1 MDDRKDGPN
10 INLEL
15 HRVLN
20 KKSVSETMTFLEL
33 LKQQTSDRTFDASRQ
48 NFWAVGF
55 YFTLNPEPFLEQCA
69 KTDIS
74 LAEPQKLPETGKSAS
89 QQFARFY
96 PMYNYLY
103 FSKFS
108 EQNLQAIETIHF
120 TFRSAMRSM
129 NALPNFPL
137 LKIFLSK
144 MNYLAN
150 SNNSLRCF
158 EHFEEIHKVLEFARD
173 FKPLRQQ
180 LLGDEKF
187 VNSCTY
193 GGTFYNL
200 GDLDQQSINPHEL
213 EMAGNVLL
221 AVVHL
226 FGHNLKEFDKTMTE
240 MITNHKNFREQTSSA
255 SFEAK
260 ADAKAVYEGVLR
272 IQYTEHFS
280 AVIQFLDLLRKLRF
294 ENGVGTS
301 DLNTTVFYRGNQIK
315 RKYYV
320 GVMNLLA
327 LSNFKNRNFGIALR
341 IFEKLHERTQ
351 QRQTTGADKPA
362 VIATFSQ
369 LNDPLIRAPI
379 AFNLF
384 VTLFNLG
391 EYPKAISLAE
401 SIVSTF
407 ASNHRYWYFRG
418 RCHFNLWLKE
428 VEAAKVRQITE
439 LTKAVRA
446 EAKTLERRKVA
457 LLTTPEFSL
466 DSTIHTIGLNSFRS
480 LETEPTSHHA
490 VLAISCFENSLNI
503 LQNLNNKEYLG
514 LIFQPSTQR
523 FKEYFNTTKSAVAA
537 EVPRHL
543 LSVLEHLIY
552 LYLLANKPMQALKTI
567 SVATTPTS
575 LKMTAS
581 QRAKFAAYH
590 LKAAQLLKR
599 SGVLKSSLS
608 QVEAAI
614 AGAEKENSLS
624 KVSRDSQTVTLPMS
638 FVLKYNRL
646 IAQYKDKESARSALQ
661 KLLEETERLPENVR
675 PVCEPLLRNALFFF
689 YSRVEF
695 SRDMLRQITSPNFD
709 VSKSLLNK
717 NGKSSGSF

>member
-10 INLEL
+10 TNFEL

-20 KKSVSETMTFLEL
+20 KKSVSETVNFLEL
-33 LKQQTSDRTFDASRQ
+33 LKQQTSDRTFDAGRQ

-55 YFTLNPEPFLEQCA
+55 FFTLNPAPFLEQCA
-69 KTDIS
+69 KNDIS
-74 LAEPQKLPETGKSAS
+74 LAEAQKLPETGKSVS

-103 FSKFS
+103 FSKFA
-108 EQNLQAIETIHF
+108 EQNLQAIETTHF
-120 TFRSAMRSM
+120 SFRSAMRLM

-137 LKIFLSK
+137 LKMFLSK

-150 SNNSLRCF
+150 SNNSLRFF
-158 EHFEEIHKVLEFARD
+158 EHFEEIHRVLEFARD

-213 EMAGNVLL
+213 EMTGNILL
-221 AVVHL
+221 AIVYL
-226 FGHNLKEFDKTMTE
+226 FGRNLKEFDRTMTE
-240 MITNHKNFREQTSSA
+240 MITSHKSFKDQTSNP

-260 ADAKAVYEGVLR
+260 AEAKAVYEGVLR
-272 IQYTEHFS
+272 MRYTEHIG

-294 ENGVGTS
+294 ENGVGIG
-301 DLNTTVFYRGNQIK
+301 DLNTAAFYRGNQIK

-327 LSNFKNRNFGIALR
+327 LSNFKTGNFGISLR
-341 IFEKLHERTQ
+341 ILEKLYERTQ

-362 VIATFSQ
+362 SIATFSQ
-369 LNDPLIRAPI
+369 LNDPLMRASI
-379 AFNLF
+379 AYNLF

-391 EYPKAISLAE
+391 EYTKAISLAE
-401 SIVSTF
+401 SVLSTF

-428 VEAAKVRQITE
+428 VETAKVRQITE

-457 LLTTPEFSL
+457 LLTAPEFGL
-466 DSTIHTIGLNSFRS
+466 DSTAHAIGLNSFRS
-480 LETEPTSHHA
+480 LETELTSQHA

-514 LIFQPSTQR
+514 FIFQPSTQR
-523 FKEYFNTTKSAVAA
+523 FKEYFNATKSAVAA

-543 LSVLEHLIY
+543 LSVLEHLTY

-567 SVATTPTS
+567 TMATTSAS
-575 LKMTAS
+575 LKMTAG

-590 LKAAQLLKR
+590 LKAAHLLKR

-608 QVEAAI
+608 QVDTAI
-614 AGAEKENSLS
+614 AGAEKENALA
-624 KVSRDSQTVTLPMS
+624 KVSRDSQTVALPLS
-638 FVLKYNRL
+638 FILKYNRL
-646 IAQYKDKESARSALQ
+646 AAQYKDKESARAALQ
-661 KLLEETERLPENVR
+661 KLLEESERLSESVR
-675 PVCEPLLRNALFFF
+675 PVCEPLLRNALFFYF
-689 YSRVEF
+689 SRVEF